1 MILKIGI
8 EVSMEI
14 ITEHAIGNMHR
25 NYFLF
30 IIRMSIYSTA
40 SKVIDTKEKKEYD
53 RETGVKRLRF
63 YVYTIQN
70 VLSL

>member
-1 MILKIGI
+1 
-8 EVSMEI
+8 
-14 ITEHAIGNMHR
+14 MHR
-25 NYFLF
+25 YYTHVDVKRLL
-30 IIRMSIYSTA
+30 YSTA

-53 RETGVKRLRF
+53 RETGVKKRLRF